1 MIEFIETN
9 RILIALIILI
19 IVATFEL
26 IFKRNKIN
34 KLEKTVEVLKKEN
47 KYNTAHISSL
57 QKANSDYYYNILI
70 LTKFII
76 FYNILTDI
84 LTSKLGAK
92 ADGFTYR
99 TFDYKKENGVTIEKK
114 VNTRKVKVKGEV
126 GYIIKD
132 RYFIKKADLDSLLLE
147 IKEHLK
153 PINTKD
159 SSEELITNSMLNNLI
174 LAFKS
179 NPSLFH
185 IKVEEVRGDY
195 TFNINH

>member
-9 RILIALIILI
+9 RILIALVILI
-19 IVATFEL
+19 IVAIFE
-26 IFKRNKIN
+26 IAFKRNKIN
-34 KLEKTVEVLKKEN
+34 KLEKTIEVLKKEN
-47 KYNTAHISSL
+47 KDNNTNISAL
-57 QKANSDYYYNILI
+57 QKTNNEYYYNILI
-70 LTKFII
+70 LTKFIS

-132 RYFIKKADLDSLLLE
+132 KYFIKKADLDSLLLE

-153 PINTKD
+153 PINAKY
-159 SSEELITNSMLNNLI
+159 SSEEVITNSMLNNLI

-179 NPSLFH
+179 NPSLFY
-185 IKVEEVRGDY
+185 IKVEEIRGDY

>member
-9 RILIALIILI
+9 RILIALVIII
-19 IVATFEL
+19 IVSIVEI

-47 KYNTAHISSL
+47 EDNNIHISSL
-57 QKANSDYYYNILI
+57 QKANSEYYYNILI
-70 LTKFII
+70 LTKFIS

-159 SSEELITNSMLNNLI
+159 SSEEVITNSMLNNLI

-195 TFNINH
+195 TFVINN

>member
-1 MIEFIETN
+1 MIEFIETI
-9 RILIALIILI
+9 RILIALIIII

-47 KYNTAHISSL
+47 KDNTAHISSL
-57 QKANSDYYYNILI
+57 QKTNSNYYYNTLV
-70 LTKFII
+70 LANFII
-76 FYNILTDI
+76 FYNILTEI

-114 VNTRKVKVKGEV
+114 VNTKKVRVKGEV

-132 RYFIKKADLDSLLLE
+132 KYFIKKADLDALLLE
-147 IKEHLK
+147 IKAHLK
-153 PINTKD
+153 PINVKD
-159 SSEELITNSMLNNLI
+159 SSEKEIANAMLHNLI

-179 NPSLFH
+179 NPSLFD
-185 IKVEEVRGDY
+185 IKVEEVRGDN
-195 TFNINH
+195 TFVINN

>member
-1 MIEFIETN
+1 MD
-9 RILIALIILI
+9 IILNNKI
-19 IVATFEL
+19 IILLILLSISLFIYIVQQQKKIDKLEKQINTFNEQNTKYL
-26 IFKRNKIN
+26 LEIN
-34 KLEKTVEVLKKEN
+34 KLRN
-47 KYNTAHISSL
+47 
-57 QKANSDYYYNILI
+57 NIVFI
-70 LTKFII
+70 ERFII

-114 VNTRKVKVKGEV
+114 VNTKKVKVKSEV

-132 RYFIKKADLDSLLLE
+132 KYFIKKADLDALLLE
-147 IKEHLK
+147 IKAHLK
-153 PINTKD
+153 PINIKD
-159 SSEELITNSMLNNLI
+159 SSKQEIAHAMLTNLI

-185 IKVEEVRGDY
+185 IKVEEVRGDN
-195 TFNINH
+195 TFVINN

>member
-9 RILIALIILI
+9 RILIALVIII
-19 IVATFEL
+19 IVTTLEI

-47 KYNTAHISSL
+47 KDNTAYISSL
-57 QKANSDYYYNILI
+57 QKANSDYYYNTLV
-70 LTKFII
+70 LANFII
-76 FYNILTDI
+76 FYNILTEI

-114 VNTRKVKVKGEV
+114 VNTKKVRVKGEV

-132 RYFIKKADLDSLLLE
+132 KYFIKKADLDALLLE
-147 IKEHLK
+147 IKAHLK
-153 PINTKD
+153 PINVKD
-159 SSEELITNSMLNNLI
+159 SSEKEIAYAMLQNLI

-195 TFNINH
+195 TFVINN

>member
-9 RILIALIILI
+9 RILIALIIII
-19 IVATFEL
+19 IVAIFE
-26 IFKRNKIN
+26 ITFKRNKIN
-34 KLEKTVEVLKKEN
+34 KLEKTVESLKKEN
-47 KYNTAHISSL
+47 KDNTSYINSL
-57 QKANSDYYYNILI
+57 QKVNSDYYYNTLV
-70 LTKFII
+70 LANFII
-76 FYNILTDI
+76 FYNILTEI

-114 VNTRKVKVKGEV
+114 VNTKKVRVKGEV

-132 RYFIKKADLDSLLLE
+132 KYFIKKADLDALLLE
-147 IKEHLK
+147 IKAHLK
-153 PINTKD
+153 PINVKD
-159 SSEELITNSMLNNLI
+159 SSEKEIAHIMLSNLI

-185 IKVEEVRGDY
+185 IKVEEVRGNS
-195 TFNINH
+195 TFNINN

>member
-9 RILIALIILI
+9 RILIALVIVIIA
-19 IVATFEL
+19 ATVEI

-34 KLEKTVEVLKKEN
+34 KLEKTVEALKKEEELN
-47 KYNTAHISSL
+47 NIYISSL
-57 QKANSDYYYNILI
+57 QKNKSDYNYNTFVLAN
-70 LTKFII
+70 FII

-114 VNTRKVKVKGEV
+114 VNTKKVKVKGEV

-132 RYFIKKADLDSLLLE
+132 KYFIKKADLDALLLE
-147 IKEHLK
+147 IKANLK
-153 PINTKD
+153 PINVKD
-159 SSEELITNSMLNNLI
+159 NSEKEIARTMLSNLI

-185 IKVEEVRGDY
+185 IKIEEVRGDN
-195 TFNINH
+195 TFVINN

>member
-1 MIEFIETN
+1 MIAFIETN
-9 RILIALIILI
+9 RILIALVIVI
-19 IVATFEL
+19 IVAIVEI

-34 KLEKTVEVLKKEN
+34 KLEKTVEALKKEN
-47 KYNTAHISSL
+47 EDNNIHISSL
-57 QKANSDYYYNILI
+57 QKTNSNYYYNTLV

-114 VNTRKVKVKGEV
+114 VNTKKVRVKGEV

-132 RYFIKKADLDSLLLE
+132 KYFIKKADLDTLLLE
-147 IKEHLK
+147 IKAHLK
-153 PINTKD
+153 PINIKD
-159 SSEELITNSMLNNLI
+159 NSEKEIAYAMLNNLI

-179 NPSLFH
+179 NPLLLN
-185 IKVEEVRGDY
+185 IKVEEVRGDN
-195 TFNINH
+195 TFIIND

>member
-1 MIEFIETN
+1 MIAFIETN
-9 RILIALIILI
+9 RILIALVIVI
-19 IVATFEL
+19 IVAIIEI

-34 KLEKTVEVLKKEN
+34 KLEKTVEVLKKEKETN
-47 KYNTAHISSL
+47 NIYINSL
-57 QKANSDYYYNILI
+57 QKANSNYYYNTLV
-70 LTKFII
+70 LANFII
-76 FYNILTDI
+76 FYNILTEI

-132 RYFIKKADLDSLLLE
+132 KYFIKKADLDSLLLE

-153 PINTKD
+153 PINAKD
-159 SSEELITNSMLNNLI
+159 SSEEVITNSMLNNLI

-195 TFNINH
+195 TFVIND

>member
-9 RILIALIILI
+9 RILIALVIII
-19 IVATFEL
+19 IVTTFEL

-47 KYNTAHISSL
+47 KDNTAYISSL
-57 QKANSDYYYNILI
+57 QKVNSDFYYNTLV
-70 LTKFII
+70 LANFII
-76 FYNILTDI
+76 FYNILTEI

-114 VNTRKVKVKGEV
+114 VNTKKVRVKGEV

-132 RYFIKKADLDSLLLE
+132 KYFIKKADLDALLLE
-147 IKEHLK
+147 IKAHLK
-153 PINTKD
+153 PINVKD
-159 SSEELITNSMLNNLI
+159 SSEKESGYAMLHNLI

-195 TFNINH
+195 TFVINN

>member
-1 MIEFIETN
+1 MIAFIETN
-9 RILIALIILI
+9 RILIALIIII

-47 KYNTAHISSL
+47 KDNTAYISSL
-57 QKANSDYYYNILI
+57 QKVNSDFYYNTLV
-70 LTKFII
+70 LANFII
-76 FYNILTDI
+76 FYNILTEI

-114 VNTRKVKVKGEV
+114 VNTKKVRVKGEV

-132 RYFIKKADLDSLLLE
+132 KYFIKKVDLDALLLE
-147 IKEHLK
+147 IKAHLK
-153 PINTKD
+153 PINVKY
-159 SSEELITNSMLNNLI
+159 SSEEEIANAMLKNLI
-174 LAFKS
+174 VAFKS

-195 TFNINH
+195 TFVINN

>member
-9 RILIALIILI
+9 RILIALIIII

-47 KYNTAHISSL
+47 KDNTAYISSL
-57 QKANSDYYYNILI
+57 QKANSDYYYNTLV
-70 LTKFII
+70 LANFII
-76 FYNILTDI
+76 FYNILTEI

-114 VNTRKVKVKGEV
+114 VNTKKVRVKGEV

-132 RYFIKKADLDSLLLE
+132 KYFIKKADLDALLLE
-147 IKEHLK
+147 IKAHLK
-153 PINTKD
+153 PINVKD
-159 SSEELITNSMLNNLI
+159 SSEKEIANAMLHNLI

-185 IKVEEVRGDY
+185 IKVEEVRGDN
-195 TFNINH
+195 TFVINN

>member
-9 RILIALIILI
+9 QILIALTILI
-19 IVATFEL
+19 IVLILEI

-34 KLEKTVEVLKKEN
+34 KLEKTVEAFKKEN
-47 KYNTAHISSL
+47 EDNNINISSL
-57 QKANSDYYYNILI
+57 QRANSDYYYNTLI
-70 LTKFII
+70 LTKFIS

-114 VNTRKVKVKGEV
+114 VNTKKVRVKGEV

-132 RYFIKKADLDSLLLE
+132 KYFIKKADLDALLLE
-147 IKEHLK
+147 IKAHLK
-153 PINTKD
+153 PINVKD
-159 SSEELITNSMLNNLI
+159 SSEKEIAHAMLTNLI

-185 IKVEEVRGDY
+185 IKVEEVRGDS
-195 TFNINH
+195 TFIING

>member
-1 MIEFIETN
+1 MDITLNNKI
-9 RILIALIILI
+9 IILLI
-19 IVATFEL
+19 LLSISLFIYIVQQQ
-26 IFKRNKIN
+26 KKID
-34 KLEKTVEVLKKEN
+34 KLEKQINTFNEQNTKYLLEIN
-47 KYNTAHISSL
+47 KFRN
-57 QKANSDYYYNILI
+57 NIVFI
-70 LTKFII
+70 ERFII

-132 RYFIKKADLDSLLLE
+132 KYFIKKADLDTLLLE
-147 IKEHLK
+147 IKAHLK
-153 PINTKD
+153 PNNAKG
-159 SSEELITNSMLNNLI
+159 SSENVTIDAILNNLI

-185 IKVEEVRGDY
+185 IKVEEVRGDN
-195 TFNINH
+195 TFVINN

>member
-1 MIEFIETN
+1 MIAFIETN
-9 RILIALIILI
+9 RILIALIIII

-47 KYNTAHISSL
+47 KDNTAHISSL
-57 QKANSDYYYNILI
+57 QKTNSDYYYNTLV
-70 LTKFII
+70 LANFII
-76 FYNILTDI
+76 FYNILTEI

-114 VNTRKVKVKGEV
+114 VNTKKVRVKGEV

-132 RYFIKKADLDSLLLE
+132 KYFIKKADLDALLLE
-147 IKEHLK
+147 IKAHLK
-153 PINTKD
+153 PINVKD
-159 SSEELITNSMLNNLI
+159 SSEKEIAYAMLHNLI

-195 TFNINH
+195 TFVIND

>member
-9 RILIALIILI
+9 RILIALIIII
-19 IVATFEL
+19 IVAIFE
-26 IFKRNKIN
+26 IGFKRSKIN
-34 KLEKTVEVLKKEN
+34 ALEKRVEALKEEN
-47 KYNTAHISSL
+47 KNNTTHISSL
-57 QKANSDYYYNILI
+57 QKTNSDYYYNILI
-70 LTKFII
+70 LTKFIS

-114 VNTRKVKVKGEV
+114 VNTKKVRVKGEV

-132 RYFIKKADLDSLLLE
+132 KYFIKKADLDALLLE
-147 IKEHLK
+147 IKAHFK
-153 PINTKD
+153 PINVKD
-159 SSEELITNSMLNNLI
+159 SSEEVITNSMLNNLI

-195 TFNINH
+195 TFVIND

>member
-9 RILIALIILI
+9 RISIILI
-19 IVATFEL
+19 ITMIVAIIELTF
-26 IFKRNKIN
+26 RSNKII
-34 KLEKTVEVLKKEN
+34 KLERTIKTLEKEN
-47 KYNTAHISSL
+47 EDNKTYISSL
-57 QKANSDYYYNILI
+57 QRANSDYYYNTLI
-70 LTKFII
+70 LTKFIS

-114 VNTRKVKVKGEV
+114 VNTKKVKVKGEV

-132 RYFIKKADLDSLLLE
+132 KYFIKKADLDALLLE
-147 IKEHLK
+147 IKTHLK
-153 PINTKD
+153 PINVKD
-159 SSEELITNSMLNNLI
+159 SSETVITNAMLHNLI

-185 IKVEEVRGDY
+185 IKVEEVRGNN
-195 TFNINH
+195 TFVINN

>member
-9 RILIALIILI
+9 RILIALVIII
-19 IVATFEL
+19 IVATFEI

-47 KYNTAHISSL
+47 EDNNINISSL
-57 QKANSDYYYNILI
+57 QRANSDYYYNTLI
-70 LTKFII
+70 LTKFIS
-76 FYNILTDI
+76 FYNVLTEI

-132 RYFIKKADLDSLLLE
+132 KYFIKKADLDILLLE
-147 IKEHLK
+147 IKAHLK
-153 PINTKD
+153 PINVKD
-159 SSEELITNSMLNNLI
+159 SSEKVITDAMLNSLI

-185 IKVEEVRGDY
+185 IKVEEVRGDN
-195 TFNINH
+195 TFVINN

>member
-9 RILIALIILI
+9 RILIALTILI
-19 IVATFEL
+19 IVLILEI

-34 KLEKTVEVLKKEN
+34 KLEKTVEALKKEEEIN
-47 KYNTAHISSL
+47 NIYINSL
-57 QKANSDYYYNILI
+57 QKNKSDYNYNTFVLAN
-70 LTKFII
+70 FII
-76 FYNILTDI
+76 FYNILTEI

-114 VNTRKVKVKGEV
+114 VNTKKVKVKGEV

-132 RYFIKKADLDSLLLE
+132 KYFIKKADLDALLLE
-147 IKEHLK
+147 IKAHLK
-153 PINTKD
+153 PINVKD
-159 SSEELITNSMLNNLI
+159 NSEKEIAHAMLSNLI

-185 IKVEEVRGDY
+185 IKVEEVRGDN
-195 TFNINH
+195 TFVINN

>member
-9 RILIALIILI
+9 RILISLFITI
-19 IVATFEL
+19 IVLTLEI

-34 KLEKTVEVLKKEN
+34 KLEKTIEVLKKEN
-47 KYNTAHISSL
+47 KDNTTYISSL
-57 QKANSDYYYNILI
+57 QKTNSNYYYNTIVLVN
-70 LTKFII
+70 FII

-114 VNTRKVKVKGEV
+114 VNTKKVRVKGEV

-132 RYFIKKADLDSLLLE
+132 KYFIKKAELDALLLE
-147 IKEHLK
+147 IKAHLK

-159 SSEELITNSMLNNLI
+159 SSEKEIANAMLKNLI
-174 LAFKS
+174 LAFNS

-195 TFNINH
+195 TFVIND

>member
-9 RILIALIILI
+9 RILIALVILI
-19 IVATFEL
+19 IVATFE
-26 IFKRNKIN
+26 IAFKRNKIN
-34 KLEKTVEVLKKEN
+34 KLEKTIEVLKKEN
-47 KYNTAHISSL
+47 KDNTAHISSL
-57 QKANSDYYYNILI
+57 QKTNSDYYYNTLV
-70 LTKFII
+70 LANFII
-76 FYNILTDI
+76 FYNILTEI

-114 VNTRKVKVKGEV
+114 VNTKKVRVKGEV

-132 RYFIKKADLDSLLLE
+132 KYFIKKTDLDALLLE
-147 IKEHLK
+147 IKKHLT
-153 PINTKD
+153 PINVKD
-159 SSEELITNSMLNNLI
+159 SSEKESANAMLSNLI

-185 IKVEEVRGDY
+185 IKVEEVRGDN
-195 TFNINH
+195 TFVINN

>member
-9 RILIALIILI
+9 RILIALVIII

-47 KYNTAHISSL
+47 KDNTAHISSL
-57 QKANSDYYYNILI
+57 QKTNSDYYYNTLV
-70 LTKFII
+70 LANFII
-76 FYNILTDI
+76 FYNILTEI

-114 VNTRKVKVKGEV
+114 VNTKKVRVKGEV

-132 RYFIKKADLDSLLLE
+132 KYFIKKADLDALLLE
-147 IKEHLK
+147 IKAHLK
-153 PINTKD
+153 PINVKD
-159 SSEELITNSMLNNLI
+159 SSEKESGYVMLHNLI

-195 TFNINH
+195 TFVINN

>member
-19 IVATFEL
+19 IVLIVEI

-34 KLEKTVEVLKKEN
+34 KLEKTVEALKKEN
-47 KYNTAHISSL
+47 ENNNIYISSL
-57 QKANSDYYYNILI
+57 QKTKSNYSYNTFVLAN
-70 LTKFII
+70 FII
-76 FYNILTDI
+76 FYNILTEI

-132 RYFIKKADLDSLLLE
+132 KYFIKKADLDTLLLE
-147 IKEHLK
+147 IKAHLK
-153 PINTKD
+153 PINVKD
-159 SSEELITNSMLNNLI
+159 SSEKEIANAMLSNLI

-185 IKVEEVRGDY
+185 IKVEEVRGDN
-195 TFNINH
+195 TFVINK

>member
-9 RILIALIILI
+9 QRLIALTIFI
-19 IVATFEL
+19 IVLTLE
-26 IFKRNKIN
+26 ITFKRNKIN
-34 KLEKTVEVLKKEN
+34 RLEKTVEALKKEN
-47 KYNTAHISSL
+47 EDNNIHISSL
-57 QKANSDYYYNILI
+57 QKTNSNYYYNTFVLAN
-70 LTKFII
+70 FII

-114 VNTRKVKVKGEV
+114 VNTKKVRVKGEV

-132 RYFIKKADLDSLLLE
+132 KYFIKKADLDALLLE
-147 IKEHLK
+147 INVHLK
-153 PINTKD
+153 PIYVKD
-159 SSEELITNSMLNNLI
+159 KSEKEIAHAMLSNLI

-179 NPSLFH
+179 KPSLFH
-185 IKVEEVRGDY
+185 IKVEEVRGDN
-195 TFNINH
+195 TFVINN

>member
-9 RILIALIILI
+9 RILIALVIVI
-19 IVATFEL
+19 IVLILEI

-34 KLEKTVEVLKKEN
+34 KLEKTVEALEKEN
-47 KYNTAHISSL
+47 KDNNMQINVL
-57 QKANSDYYYNILI
+57 QNANMDYYYDTLV

-84 LTSKLGAK
+84 LTSNLGAK

-114 VNTRKVKVKGEV
+114 VNTKKVRVKGEV

-132 RYFIKKADLDSLLLE
+132 KYFIKKADLDALLLE
-147 IKEHLK
+147 IKAHLK
-153 PINTKD
+153 AINVKD
-159 SSEELITNSMLNNLI
+159 SSEKEIAPAMLSNLI

-179 NPSLFH
+179 NPSCSFSSF
-185 IKVEEVRGDY
+185 E
-195 TFNINH
+195 TM

>member
-1 MIEFIETN
+1 MIDFIETN
-9 RILIALIILI
+9 RILIALIIII
-19 IVATFEL
+19 IVAIFE
-26 IFKRNKIN
+26 IGFKRSKIN
-34 KLEKTVEVLKKEN
+34 ALEKRVEALKEEN
-47 KYNTAHISSL
+47 KNNTTHIRSL
-57 QKANSDYYYNILI
+57 QKTNSNYYYNTLVLI
-70 LTKFII
+70 NFII

-114 VNTRKVKVKGEV
+114 VNTKKVRVKGEV

-132 RYFIKKADLDSLLLE
+132 KYFIKKADLDALLLE
-147 IKEHLK
+147 IKAHIK
-153 PINTKD
+153 PINVKD
-159 SSEELITNSMLNNLI
+159 SSEKEIAHAMLSNLI

-185 IKVEEVRGDY
+185 IKVEEVRGDN
-195 TFNINH
+195 TFVINN

>member
-9 RILIALIILI
+9 RILIALVIII
-19 IVATFEL
+19 IVATFEI

-47 KYNTAHISSL
+47 KDNTAHISSL
-57 QKANSDYYYNILI
+57 QKTNSDYYYNTLV
-70 LTKFII
+70 LANFII
-76 FYNILTDI
+76 FYNILTDV

-114 VNTRKVKVKGEV
+114 VNTKKVRVKGEV

-132 RYFIKKADLDSLLLE
+132 KYFIKKADLDALLLE
-147 IKEHLK
+147 IKVHLK
-153 PINTKD
+153 PINVKD
-159 SSEELITNSMLNNLI
+159 SSEKEIANAMLKNLI
-174 LAFKS
+174 VAFKS

-185 IKVEEVRGDY
+185 IKVEEVRGDN
-195 TFNINH
+195 TFVINN

>member
-9 RILIALIILI
+9 RILIALVIII

-47 KYNTAHISSL
+47 KDNTAYISSL
-57 QKANSDYYYNILI
+57 QKANSDYYYNTIVLAN
-70 LTKFII
+70 FII
-76 FYNILTDI
+76 FYNILTEI

-114 VNTRKVKVKGEV
+114 VNTKKVRVKGEV

-132 RYFIKKADLDSLLLE
+132 KYFIKKTDLDALLLE
-147 IKEHLK
+147 IKAHLK
-153 PINTKD
+153 PINVKD
-159 SSEELITNSMLNNLI
+159 SSEKEIAYAMLHNLI

-195 TFNINH
+195 TFVIND

>member
-9 RILIALIILI
+9 RILIALAILI
-19 IVATFEL
+19 IVLIVEI

-34 KLEKTVEVLKKEN
+34 KLEKTVEALEKEN
-47 KYNTAHISSL
+47 EDNNINISSL
-57 QKANSDYYYNILI
+57 QRANSDYYYNTFI
-70 LTKFII
+70 LTKFIS

-132 RYFIKKADLDSLLLE
+132 KYFIKKADLDTLLLE
-147 IKEHLK
+147 IKAHLK
-153 PINTKD
+153 PINVKG
-159 SSEELITNSMLNNLI
+159 SSENVITDAMLNNLR

-185 IKVEEVRGDY
+185 IKVEEVRGNS
-195 TFNINH
+195 TFNINN

>member
-1 MIEFIETN
+1 MIEFIEIN
-9 RILIALIILI
+9 RILIALIIII

-47 KYNTAHISSL
+47 KDNTAYISSL
-57 QKANSDYYYNILI
+57 QKVNMDYYYNTLV
-70 LTKFII
+70 LANFIM
-76 FYNILTDI
+76 FYNILTEI

-114 VNTRKVKVKGEV
+114 VNTKKVRVKGEV

-132 RYFIKKADLDSLLLE
+132 KYFIKKADLDALLLE
-147 IKEHLK
+147 IKAHLK
-153 PINTKD
+153 PINVKD
-159 SSEELITNSMLNNLI
+159 SSEKEIAYAMLHNLI

-179 NPSLFH
+179 NPSLFD
-185 IKVEEVRGDY
+185 IKVEEVRGDN
-195 TFNINH
+195 TFVINN